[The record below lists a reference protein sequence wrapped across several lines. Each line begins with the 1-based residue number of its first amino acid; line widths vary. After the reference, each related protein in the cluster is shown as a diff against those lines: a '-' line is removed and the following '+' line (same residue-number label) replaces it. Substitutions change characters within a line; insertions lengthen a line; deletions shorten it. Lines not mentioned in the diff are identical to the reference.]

1 MSALMSA
8 IDEYAG
14 AELAAFSEAAL
25 AADLTDLRVAVDRL
39 EAQWLR
45 RLAAFD
51 ARGAAAADGAL
62 STAAWL
68 RRSCRLAP
76 GAARERVVVAR
87 GLAELPATA
96 AGLAARTS
104 PTGRPP

>member
-1 MSALMSA
+1 MSTLISA

-14 AELAAFSEAAL
+14 ADLGAFPDAAL
-25 AADLTDLRVAVDRL
+25 AADLADLRGAIDRL

-51 ARGAAAADGAL
+51 ARGGAAADGAV

-68 RRSCRLAP
+68 RGTCRLAP

-87 GLAELPATA
+87 ELAELPATA
-96 AGLAARTS
+96 AELG
-104 PTGRPP
+104 GR